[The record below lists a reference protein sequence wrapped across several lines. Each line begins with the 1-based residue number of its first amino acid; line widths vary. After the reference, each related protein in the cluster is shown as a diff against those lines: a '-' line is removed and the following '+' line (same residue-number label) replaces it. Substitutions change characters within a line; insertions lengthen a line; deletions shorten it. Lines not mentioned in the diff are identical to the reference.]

1 MEFFVVLICC
11 AIAAALGFFIGAVMR
26 TSSMVTLSIENRKL
40 RERIKSEDDK
50 GVDIYKS
57 IVADPL
63 KVTKDQREVGK
74 LRELSLGY
82 GGTLRE
88 PIKSEVQERTIRNGT
103 TIYTLRDGT
112 KIAFDGW
119 DSVVTIDRG
128 DKDDEVSEVQE
139 ATGRNDTRY
148 VLRRSHSTGQIQ
160 SIERDEL

>member
-40 RERIKSEDDK
+40 RERIE
-50 GVDIYKS
+50 
-57 IVADPL
+57 
-63 KVTKDQREVGK
+63 
-74 LRELSLGY
+74 
-82 GGTLRE
+82 
-88 PIKSEVQERTIRNGT
+88 SEVQQSTVRDGITS
-103 TIYTLRDGT
+103 YVLRDGT
-112 KIAFDGW
+112 EITFYW
-119 DSVVTIDRG
+119 SDSVITIDRG